1 MEKNKMAI
9 KMMLVDLQSGE
20 FWQDHIGYET
30 LNLTQNDDG
39 MYYGFVPDD
48 DHVDITNLDSKA
60 KDYVTGVLVIYVMAV
75 PESTNRKIIA
85 YCENATVFS
94 RPQSG
99 EEKGRYFKDKDGT
112 KCCAS
117 YSIVS
122 DNLINLESLEY
133 PFIINTAKYNPY
145 MFRGQRSF
153 LSKYPQLKEEILS
166 YIHDLEIYNYQN
178 QIHSTLA
185 ATTEYAQKHGD
196 TPDQI
201 VSAPGG
207 QYVKRNPSIAKRIL
221 AINNYYCA
229 IDSSH
234 LTFQTRSGV
243 PYMEA
248 HHLIPC
254 TVSNSQRFQKKS
266 KLDREENI
274 VCLCP
279 TCHRAIHYGDT
290 NEKRNILKILFEK
303 QKDKLE
309 SVGLNLSFDE
319 LMELYREKNHA
330 DF

>member
-1 MEKNKMAI
+1 MKKSKQLI
-9 KMMLVDLQSGE
+9 KIPHFARTMGKD
-20 FWQDHIGYET
+20 II
-30 LNLTQNDDG
+30 
-39 MYYGFVPDD
+39 PDP
-48 DHVDITNLDSKA
+48 
-60 KDYVTGVLVIYVMAV
+60 MAV

-185 ATTEYAQKHGD
+185 ATTEYAQK
-196 TPDQI
+196 
-201 VSAPGG
+201 
-207 QYVKRNPSIAKRIL
+207 
-221 AINNYYCA
+221 
-229 IDSSH
+229 
-234 LTFQTRSGV
+234 
-243 PYMEA
+243 
-248 HHLIPC
+248 
-254 TVSNSQRFQKKS
+254 
-266 KLDREENI
+266 
-274 VCLCP
+274 
-279 TCHRAIHYGDT
+279 
-290 NEKRNILKILFEK
+290 
-303 QKDKLE
+303 
-309 SVGLNLSFDE
+309 LS
-319 LMELYREKNHA
+319 LYWRTGK
-330 DF
+330 